1 MKLLLLLLLLL
12 KNNMKNLTNK
22 LHRQL
27 KLQRKQMM
35 QYNLP
40 LKMLLP
46 LIIKSIMRNRSTQNQ
61 ILLQKKS
68 MVNHSMA
75 MTLN

>member
-46 LIIKSIMRNRSTQNQ
+46 LIIKSIMRNKSTQNQ

-68 MVNHSMA
+68 MVNRSMA
-75 MTLN
+75 MTQS

>member
-27 KLQRKQMM
+27 KLQSKQMM

-46 LIIKSIMRNRSTQNQ
+46 LIIKSIMRNKSTQNQ

-75 MTLN
+75 MT